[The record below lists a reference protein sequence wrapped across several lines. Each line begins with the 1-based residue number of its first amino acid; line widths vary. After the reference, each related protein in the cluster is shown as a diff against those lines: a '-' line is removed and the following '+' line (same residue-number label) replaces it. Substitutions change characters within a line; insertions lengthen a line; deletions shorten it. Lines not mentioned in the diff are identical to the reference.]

1 MKVYVRRTPS
11 ISLIN
16 YFFMSTTEKKS
27 NKVILIVLAI
37 FLVGAL
43 GYIFYSNQEHTK
55 LTNAITEEKV
65 EIQEDL
71 QKMVLKYDEAIAQNT
86 EITDELRT
94 ERDKI
99 VTFQASIKKLK
110 NSNYGLMRKYRKQIA
125 NMQASY
131 DRLSLQV
138 VELTEENS
146 MLTDSLGVANTQI
159 LQKTFQNDSL
169 VAQNNELLNTVT
181 KGSVLRVIGINVIS
195 MRERSNGQ
203 LKETTRAR
211 RTDAFRI
218 NFRVAQNDIAGL
230 GERIALIQILD
241 SKGAVI
247 AEKGTVTFDDGNE
260 VGYSDRTIIDY
271 NNTNIDVISLVEL
284 DRSTIVKGSYTVNVY
299 LDNRFVGASNI
310 TLK

>member
-1 MKVYVRRTPS
+1 
-11 ISLIN
+11 
-16 YFFMSTTEKKS
+16 MSTTENKS
-27 NKVILIVLAI
+27 NKAILIVLALL
-37 FLVGAL
+37 LVGAL

-65 EIQEDL
+65 EIQDDL
-71 QKMVLKYDEAIAQNT
+71 KKMVLKYDEAIAQNT
-86 EITDELRT
+86 EITDELRA
-94 ERDKI
+94 ERDRI

-110 NSNYGLMRKYRKQIA
+110 NTNYSLIRKYRKEIA

-131 DRLSLQV
+131 DRLSEQV
-138 VELTEENS
+138 VELSAENN

-159 LQKTFQNDSL
+159 LQKTVLNDSL
-169 VAQNNELLNTVT
+169 NAQNVELQSTVT
-181 KGSVLRVIGINVIS
+181 KGSVLRVNAINVIS
-195 MRERSNGQ
+195 MRERNNGQ

-211 RTDAFRI
+211 RTDAFRV
-218 NFRVAQNDIAGL
+218 NFRVVQNDIASK

-241 SKGAVI
+241 SKGAVL

-271 NNTNIDVISLVEL
+271 DNTNIDVISLVEL
-284 DRSTIVKGSYTVNVY
+284 DRKTMAKEGYTVNVY